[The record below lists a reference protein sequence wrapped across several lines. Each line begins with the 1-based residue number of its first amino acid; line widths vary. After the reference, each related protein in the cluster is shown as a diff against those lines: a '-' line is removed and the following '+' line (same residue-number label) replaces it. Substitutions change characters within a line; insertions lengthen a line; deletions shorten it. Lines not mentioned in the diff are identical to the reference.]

1 MRISATVH
9 HEPGRHEVTVQTQ
22 DRTTTLDLPARA
34 DGPGSAVNGGELL
47 AAALATCFLNDLHR
61 EAARH
66 GVGIGA
72 VEVTV
77 DSEFGEPGE
86 PASDL
91 TYRVHVESAADAGV
105 VADLVRETDLLA
117 EVHATLRAGLD
128 VELSSVQISAP

>member
-9 HEPGRHEVTVQTQ
+9 HEPGRHEVTVRTD
-22 DRTTTLDLPARA
+22 DRTTTLDLPARE

-61 EAARH
+61 EAVRR
-66 GVGIGA
+66 GVDIGA
-72 VEVTV
+72 VQVVVE
-77 DSEFGEPGE
+77 SEFGDRGE

-91 TYRVHVESAADAGV
+91 TYRVHVQSAADAGL

-117 EVHATLRAGLD
+117 EVHGTLRAGRD